1 MFVGGGCSLLIFL
14 IIVCGVELPPL
25 SPLPFG
31 PSPDIQMERNVA
43 NGDYAPPDPTL
54 LAEQREQRMK
64 EIKMEAVLKEI
75 IVYFFF
81 VLIIF
86 FISYQQRDPASYN
99 FGSNI
104 GNIFLDGHDSVSV

>member
-1 MFVGGGCSLLIFL
+1 MS
-14 IIVCGVELPPL
+14 
-25 SPLPFG
+25 FG